1 MACHIK
7 TGFLKIP
14 QGMKKI
20 ILFFAGIFFGA
31 TMMAQSFSINTDG
44 STANASAILD
54 VKSTTKGMLIP
65 RMSKTEKNAIIS
77 PATGLLVFQNTPDS
91 IGFHYYDGVAWVWL
105 EVLGNAGWK
114 TTGNAGTDTAINFIG
129 TTDNMPLHFR
139 QNNIKI
145 ADWNRN
151 KRSYFIGVGAGNDN
165 SIANGQISIGDSTGT
180 NFNGTT
186 AAGVLIGTFA
196 GKSLTNGFNPVMIG
210 LRAGESNTTG
220 GGNVFVGT
228 VAGRFNTTG
237 AGNTYVG
244 HFAAVSGTI
253 AANNTAIGLNALL
266 TNIKGSLNTALGAAA
281 DVGDDSLVN
290 VTSIG
295 AQSLVDTSNA
305 MVLGSIN
312 GINGATA
319 NVNVAIGTT
328 KPKSA
333 LHVSRGSSGNN
344 LTVSSNRISLFEDN
358 ASNYIQL
365 LSPDA
370 NETGILA
377 GNASTLIK
385 SGIVF
390 SADSAVLIR
399 TGGNN
404 TRIFAAKTGLVGI
417 GNTNPQ
423 SRLHVSNGT
432 TAGAVYGGAVQIL
445 ESSSTSFLQLMNPSA
460 NVSGIFSGTELTS
473 ARSSI
478 FFNPDSSIGF
488 NSPAFSSRMTIKND
502 GDILIP
508 GVLGV
513 GNTNPQSKLHVSS
526 GTVSGAQY
534 LPSAVQIQES
544 FSSNFLQLMNP
555 ASNISGILSG
565 TELTNGRSGIFFNAD
580 SSIGFNS
587 PGFSSRMTVK
597 NDGDILI
604 PGSLGVGNTSPQA
617 IFHVSRGTTSGAVY
631 LTTGT
636 GIFESSGT
644 NFLQLMNPS
653 TTGAS
658 IFSGTELTNSRSGI
672 HFNADSSLSFATG
685 GFSTRMTILKNGN
698 TGIGTPTPAATID
711 ANGTFKLGTAGTV
724 NSAIIKNTVTI
735 DVGSVAA
742 NNELDVV
749 TAVANASTAGAV
761 SVSPTVNLPAGL
773 IIAWARVSS
782 AGNVTIRYRNVTGLA
797 IDPPSTSYIIAII
810 Q

>member
-1 MACHIK
+1 
-7 TGFLKIP
+7 
-14 QGMKKI
+14 MKKLI
-20 ILFFAGIFFGA
+20 SFFAGIFFVITGI
-31 TMMAQSFSINTDG
+31 AQSFSINTDG

-65 RMSKTEKNAIIS
+65 RMSKTERIAILS
-77 PATGLLVFQNTPDS
+77 PAIGLLIFQNAPDS
-91 IGFHYYDGVAWVWL
+91 IGFHYYDGAGWIWL
-105 EVLGNAGWK
+105 EAFGNAGWK
-114 TTGNAGTDTAINFIG
+114 TMGNAGTDTAMHFIG
-129 TTDNMPLHFR
+129 TTDNMPLWFK

-151 KRSYFIGVGAGNDN
+151 KRSYFIGVGAGNNN
-165 SIANGQISIGDSTGT
+165 SIANGQISIGDSTGP
-180 NFNGTT
+180 NFTGTT
-186 AAGVLIGTFA
+186 APGVLIGTFA

-210 LRAGESNTTG
+210 LRAGESNTSG
-220 GGNVFVGT
+220 NANVFVGT
-228 VAGRFNTTG
+228 AAGRFNTTG
-237 AGNTYVG
+237 GGNTYMG
-244 HFAAVSGTI
+244 HTAAQAGTI
-253 AANNTAIGLNALL
+253 GANNTAIGVSALL
-266 TNIKGSLNTALGAAA
+266 TNEKGSLNTALGAGA
-281 DVGDDSLVN
+281 DVGDDSLIN

-295 AQSLVDTSNA
+295 AQARVDTSNA

-328 KPKSA
+328 TPKAA
-333 LHVSRGSSGNN
+333 LHVSRGSSGNT
-344 LTVSSNRISLFEDN
+344 LTISSNRISLFEDN
-358 ASNYIQL
+358 VSNYIQL

-385 SGIVF
+385 SGVVF

-404 TRIFAAKTGLVGI
+404 TRIFAAKTGLIGI
-417 GNTNPQ
+417 GNTSPQ
-423 SRLHVSNGT
+423 SRLHVSSGT
-432 TAGAVYGGAVQIL
+432 TAGAVYGGAVQVL
-445 ESSSTSFLQLMNPSA
+445 ESSSASFLQLMNPSA

-478 FFNPDSSIGF
+478 FFNPDSSIAF
-488 NSPAFSSRMTIKND
+488 NSPGFSSRLTVKNE

-508 GVLGV
+508 GSLGV
-513 GNTNPQSKLHVSS
+513 GNTDPQGKLHVSL

-534 LPSAVQIQES
+534 LPSVVQIQES

-555 ASNISGILSG
+555 ASSIAGILSG

-604 PGSLGVGNTSPQA
+604 PGSLGVGNTSPQT
-617 IFHVSRGTTSGAVY
+617 IFHASRGITGGAVY
-631 LTTGT
+631 LTSAT
-636 GIFESSGT
+636 GIIESSGI

-653 TTGAS
+653 TTSAS
-658 IFSGTELTNSRSGI
+658 ILSGTELTNVRSGI
-672 HFNADSSLSFATG
+672 NFNADSSVSIATG

-698 TGIGTPTPAATID
+698 TGINTTVPTAALD
-711 ANGTFKLGTAGTV
+711 ANGTFKLGNVGTV
-724 NSAIIKNTVTI
+724 NSAIIKATATI
-735 DVGSVAA
+735 DVGSVPA
-742 NNELDVV
+742 NGELDVV
-749 TAVANASTAGAV
+749 TAVSNVSTTGVVSISPAANL
-761 SVSPTVNLPAGL
+761 NAGL
-773 IIAWARVSS
+773 IIAWARVSA
-782 AGNVTIRYRNVTGLA
+782 AGNITIRYRNVTGLA
-797 IDPPSTSYIIAII
+797 IDPTPISYFISVV